1 MNGSDWVGA
10 AAFTS
15 NYRRTVHHPRQPEAL
30 RPRLAEADLGE
41 IATRSGGDD
50 PLSPQR
56 ASADVDDRGRCP
68 PSELTVEH
76 LLQQEGSLNDYPLP
90 EVGEAGE
97 APSVT
102 RSRLIHTVSN
112 PTLLTQAPHS
122 AISNGPFREKRGPIA
137 LNSALRLNAR
147 FQDQAKDSW
156 AEDDTVSG
164 VVHCSDKLS
173 RSGSTH

>member
-1 MNGSDWVGA
+1 MIPSALDA
-10 AAFTS
+10 RLLTS
-15 NYRRTVHHPRQPEAL
+15 MTEAV
-30 RPRLAEADLGE
+30 A
-41 IATRSGGDD
+41 
-50 PLSPQR
+50 
-56 ASADVDDRGRCP
+56 P

-156 AEDDTVSG
+156 AEDDTRERGGALFRQAVSIWE
-164 VVHCSDKLS
+164 HPLTATAS
-173 RSGSTH
+173 